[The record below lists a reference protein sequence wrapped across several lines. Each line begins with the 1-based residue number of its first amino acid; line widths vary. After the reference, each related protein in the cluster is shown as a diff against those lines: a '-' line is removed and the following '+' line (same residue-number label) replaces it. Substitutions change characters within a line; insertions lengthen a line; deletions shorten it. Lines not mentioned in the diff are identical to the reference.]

1 MSLGWSIYVIFLT
14 VLTAGGCLAV
24 LTWTTKMRVEGD
36 ENSNTTGHV
45 WDGDIV
51 EGNNPLPRWW
61 LYLFWLTGVFMVIY
75 LVIYPGA
82 GNLPGVA
89 GWSQINQYDEEVV
102 RADQRYGDVFAT
114 FADVPLGE
122 LAGDPDAVRL
132 GRNIYMNH
140 CATCHGSDGRG
151 AKGFPNLTA
160 GGWLYGGEPEIIET
174 TITNGRN
181 GIMPALGAALGE
193 SGVDD
198 VVAFVLSLSGQSTP
212 TGDVSKGREQ
222 YMTMCIG
229 CHGPTGTGM
238 TVLGAANLTD
248 EVWLHGANEADIRD
262 VIMNGRM
269 SHMPAQRDTL
279 NADRIRAVVAYVLS
293 LSGSQSAGE

>member
-14 VLTAGGCLAV
+14 VLTAGGCLAI

-36 ENSNTTGHV
+36 EDSNTTGHV

-75 LVIYPGA
+75 LVVYPGA
-82 GNLPGVA
+82 GNLPGTFGWTQIDQYEAEVA
-89 GWSQINQYDEEVV
+89 S
-102 RADQRYGDVFAT
+102 ADQRYGDVFAE

-122 LAGDPDAVRL
+122 LADNPDAVRL

-160 GGWLYGGEPEIIET
+160 GAWLYGGEPATIEM
-174 TITNGRN
+174 TITNGRS
-181 GIMPALGAALGE
+181 GVMPALGAALGE
-193 SGVDD
+193 PGVDD
-198 VVAFVLSLSGQSTP
+198 VVAFVLSLSGQSAN
-212 TGDVSKGREQ
+212 TGDVSKGREK

-238 TVLGAANLTD
+238 TVLGAADLTD
-248 EVWLHGANEADIRD
+248 EVWLHGASEADIRD
-262 VIMNGRM
+262 VIMNGRI
-269 SHMPAQRDTL
+269 SQMPAQRDTL
-279 NADRIRAVVAYVLS
+279 NADRIRTVVAFVLS
-293 LSGSQSAGE
+293 LSGSGSAGE